1 MPARKDN
8 IFPSTTGDRIME
20 TQLFIRDQAQADNAL
35 MHEAFQD
42 WMWIECIRFTDGLPA
57 LPDLWDVDAAQCGI

>member
-1 MPARKDN
+1 
-8 IFPSTTGDRIME
+8 ME